1 MPDKPKFSIV
11 GTPKKWLLP
20 SGRYPG
26 KIGRE
31 LWVSHLSTI
40 GIGEMACLSIP
51 MCLTPTSGTNGLPE

>member
-11 GTPKKWLLP
+11 RTPKKWLLP

-31 LWVSHLSTI
+31 LWVAISRRWDKRDGVLEHPYVLN
-40 GIGEMACLSIP
+40 AYKWY
-51 MCLTPTSGTNGLPE
+51 

>member
-26 KIGRE
+26 KIGRDDWDRRDGVLE
-31 LWVSHLSTI
+31 HPYVLNAYK
-40 GIGEMACLSIP
+40 GA
-51 MCLTPTSGTNGLPE
+51 NGLPE

>member
-31 LWVSHLSTI
+31 LWV
-40 GIGEMACLSIP
+40 
-51 MCLTPTSGTNGLPE
+51 NGLPE